1 MDTTV
6 IELKLT
12 VTQVNYILQ
21 ALAQR
26 PFGEVVDLIAA
37 IKGQGDMAVQAAAQ
51 EAPKVD
57 NPEA

>member
-1 MDTTV
+1 MDNTI

-37 IKGQGDMAVQAAAQ
+37 IKGQGDMAVQAAVN
-51 EAPKVD
+51 EVPKVD
-57 NPEA
+57 IPEV